1 MAAKDLKLEIQKL
14 LDQVPE
20 NSLPDV
26 LLYLQEVQKRT
37 ASEITNA
44 QHLEKILTEDREL
57 LQKLAQWLA

>member
-1 MAAKDLKLEIQKL
+1 MTTKDLKLEIQKV

-26 LLYLQEVQKRT
+26 LLYLKEVQKRT

-44 QHLEKILTEDREL
+44 QHLGKILKEDREL
-57 LQKLAQWLA
+57 LQKLAQ